1 MKMNVRRFRKDSP
14 LILEVL
20 ERRDVPALVL
30 DYDLVSQKPADFSQT
45 SVLIQ
50 LPTGA
55 MPDFKVGAYAPGLQL
70 VKGYALVPNLYEAHI
85 SDHSL
90 ASTLQSLQG
99 SSQVKMVQPD
109 SKITAKIIPNDPSF
123 SQLYGMNNTGQTGGN
138 TDADIDAPEA
148 WDKTTGT
155 GQTIVAVID
164 TGVDYNHPELRD
176 NIWTNPGEIAGNG
189 RDDDNNGYID
199 DIHGYDFANND
210 ANPMDDNGH
219 GTHVSGTIG
228 AVGNNSTG
236 VAGVNWHTS
245 IMALK
250 FLDASGSGFLSTA
263 ISALDYAVANG
274 ARLSNNSW
282 GGGGFDATLG
292 LAIANAGAKGHIFV
306 AAAGN
311 SFANNDL
318 FPNYPSNYN
327 YDNIVAVAA
336 TDNRDNLAGFSNFGV
351 TTVDIAAP
359 GVNILSTVLNGGY
372 ATYSGTSM
380 ATPHV
385 TGALSLYWD
394 ANPGATY
401 TQVINALYQG
411 ADVVPSLQGLV
422 AGAKRLNLN
431 GLLGGSVTPPVDVAG
446 AKVTVGQF
454 TQTGGLATGATLT
467 FSEAINPASFTT
479 TDLSLTGP
487 AGTVSIT
494 SVVAVAGS
502 GNTKFAVVFPALS
515 AIGTYTLKVGPDVLD
530 TAGNP
535 MNQDGNGTNGQ
546 TTDVFSV
553 DWVISAP
560 PVDVAGAKVTVGQFT
575 QTGGLATGATLTFS
589 EAINPASFTTAD
601 LALTGPAGTVSI
613 TSVVAVAGSGN
624 TKFAVVFPALSAVGT
639 YTLQVGP
646 AVLDTAGNEMDQ
658 DGNGTNGQTTDTFSM
673 NWVISATPPAD
684 VTGPSI
690 TTGVFTLSNGRAT
703 GATLTFS
710 EAILVSSFTK
720 VDVTLTGPNGKI
732 TINSV
737 AVVTGSGN
745 KVFKVTFPALR
756 SNGTYTLK
764 VGPAILDTA
773 RNPMDQNGD
782 GTNGGTAD
790 AFQMDWIIKPP
801 VDLKGAR
808 VVDGVFTQTAGYATG
823 GKLTFSEAI
832 DVASFTTAD
841 LVLLGPGGTFSITSV
856 LPVSGSGGTQF
867 VVAFPALT
875 EVGTY
880 TLKVGPGVLDL
891 AGNPM
896 DQNNNGANGEVGDL
910 FSMSYVQNSQLIFT
924 NATDYNIRDWKTT
937 SSTIKVDQNFT
948 IADLNLRLNVN
959 HTAVGDLDIMLITP
973 FGQPLF
979 LMGMYGGVGDNLINT
994 LFDDQA
1000 ALHIG
1005 QGSAPFTGSYYP
1017 DDALSAV
1024 NGRSAKGNWTLKIS
1038 DYASRDEG
1046 TLLDWSLEF
1055 STSSQITTR
1064 GVKPVVT
1071 IYTGAPSL
1079 QGGALL
1085 SIAPADQSGS
1095 QEVVQALPRN
1105 QAVPTTS
1112 PSQIQAWLDKS
1123 VWSRLIE
1130 DNLVAR
1136 KRIGNHLSW

>member
-1 MKMNVRRFRKDSP
+1 MKMNARRFRKDSP

-55 MPDFKVGAYAPGLQL
+55 LPDFKVGAYAPGLQL

-138 TDADIDAPEA
+138 NDADIDAPEA

-467 FSEAINPASFTT
+467 FSEAI
-479 TDLSLTGP
+479 D
-487 AGTVSIT
+487 
-494 SVVAVAGS
+494 
-502 GNTKFAVVFPALS
+502 
-515 AIGTYTLKVGPDVLD
+515 
-530 TAGNP
+530 
-535 MNQDGNGTNGQ
+535 
-546 TTDVFSV
+546 
-553 DWVISAP
+553 
-560 PVDVAGAKVTVGQFT
+560 
-575 QTGGLATGATLTFS
+575 
-589 EAINPASFTTAD
+589 PASFTTAD

-613 TSVVAVAGSGN
+613 TSVVAVADSGN

-639 YTLQVGP
+639 YTLKVGP

-737 AVVTGSGN
+737 VVVTGSGN
-745 KVFKVTFPALR
+745 KVFKVTFPALQG
-756 SNGTYTLK
+756 NGTYTLK

-773 RNPMDQNGD
+773 SNPMDQNGD

-832 DVASFTTAD
+832 DVASFTIAD

-875 EVGTY
+875 AVGTY

-1017 DDALSAV
+1017 DDALSGV

>member
-467 FSEAINPASFTT
+467 FSEAI
-479 TDLSLTGP
+479 D
-487 AGTVSIT
+487 
-494 SVVAVAGS
+494 
-502 GNTKFAVVFPALS
+502 
-515 AIGTYTLKVGPDVLD
+515 
-530 TAGNP
+530 
-535 MNQDGNGTNGQ
+535 
-546 TTDVFSV
+546 
-553 DWVISAP
+553 
-560 PVDVAGAKVTVGQFT
+560 
-575 QTGGLATGATLTFS
+575 
-589 EAINPASFTTAD
+589 PASFTTAD

-745 KVFKVTFPALR
+745 KVFKVTFPALQG
-756 SNGTYTLK
+756 NGTYTLK

>member
-1 MKMNVRRFRKDSP
+1 
-14 LILEVL
+14 
-20 ERRDVPALVL
+20 
-30 DYDLVSQKPADFSQT
+30 
-45 SVLIQ
+45 
-50 LPTGA
+50 
-55 MPDFKVGAYAPGLQL
+55 
-70 VKGYALVPNLYEAHI
+70 
-85 SDHSL
+85 
-90 ASTLQSLQG
+90 
-99 SSQVKMVQPD
+99 
-109 SKITAKIIPNDPSF
+109 
-123 SQLYGMNNTGQTGGN
+123 
-138 TDADIDAPEA
+138 
-148 WDKTTGT
+148 
-155 GQTIVAVID
+155 
-164 TGVDYNHPELRD
+164 
-176 NIWTNPGEIAGNG
+176 
-189 RDDDNNGYID
+189 
-199 DIHGYDFANND
+199 
-210 ANPMDDNGH
+210 
-219 GTHVSGTIG
+219 
-228 AVGNNSTG
+228 
-236 VAGVNWHTS
+236 
-245 IMALK
+245 
-250 FLDASGSGFLSTA
+250 
-263 ISALDYAVANG
+263 
-274 ARLSNNSW
+274 
-282 GGGGFDATLG
+282 
-292 LAIANAGAKGHIFV
+292 
-306 AAAGN
+306 
-311 SFANNDL
+311 
-318 FPNYPSNYN
+318 
-327 YDNIVAVAA
+327 
-336 TDNRDNLAGFSNFGV
+336 
-351 TTVDIAAP
+351 
-359 GVNILSTVLNGGY
+359 
-372 ATYSGTSM
+372 
-380 ATPHV
+380 
-385 TGALSLYWD
+385 
-394 ANPGATY
+394 
-401 TQVINALYQG
+401 
-411 ADVVPSLQGLV
+411 
-422 AGAKRLNLN
+422 
-431 GLLGGSVTPPVDVAG
+431 
-446 AKVTVGQF
+446 
-454 TQTGGLATGATLT
+454 
-467 FSEAINPASFTT
+467 
-479 TDLSLTGP
+479 
-487 AGTVSIT
+487 
-494 SVVAVAGS
+494 
-502 GNTKFAVVFPALS
+502 
-515 AIGTYTLKVGPDVLD
+515 
-530 TAGNP
+530 
-535 MNQDGNGTNGQ
+535 
-546 TTDVFSV
+546 
-553 DWVISAP
+553 
-560 PVDVAGAKVTVGQFT
+560 
-575 QTGGLATGATLTFS
+575 
-589 EAINPASFTTAD
+589 
-601 LALTGPAGTVSI
+601 
-613 TSVVAVAGSGN
+613 
-624 TKFAVVFPALSAVGT
+624 
-639 YTLQVGP
+639 
-646 AVLDTAGNEMDQ
+646 MDQ

-737 AVVTGSGN
+737 VVVTGSGN
-745 KVFKVTFPALR
+745 KVFKVTFPALQG
-756 SNGTYTLK
+756 NGTYTLK

-773 RNPMDQNGD
+773 SNPMDQNGD

-832 DVASFTTAD
+832 DVASFTIAD

-1105 QAVPTTS
+1105 QAVPTTY

>member
-1 MKMNVRRFRKDSP
+1 MKMNARRFRKDSP

-138 TDADIDAPEA
+138 NDADIDAPEA

-479 TDLSLTGP
+479 
-487 AGTVSIT
+487 
-494 SVVAVAGS
+494 
-502 GNTKFAVVFPALS
+502 
-515 AIGTYTLKVGPDVLD
+515 
-530 TAGNP
+530 
-535 MNQDGNGTNGQ
+535 
-546 TTDVFSV
+546 
-553 DWVISAP
+553 
-560 PVDVAGAKVTVGQFT
+560 
-575 QTGGLATGATLTFS
+575 
-589 EAINPASFTTAD
+589 AD

-639 YTLQVGP
+639 YTLKVGP

-658 DGNGTNGQTTDTFSM
+658 DGNGTNGQTTDAFSM

-684 VTGPSI
+684 VTGPRI
-690 TTGVFTLSNGRAT
+690 TTGVFILSNGLAT

-737 AVVTGSGN
+737 ALITGSGN
-745 KVFKVTFPALR
+745 KVFKVTFPALQ

-773 RNPMDQNGD
+773 SNPMDQNGD

-832 DVASFTTAD
+832 DVASFTIAD

-875 EVGTY
+875 AVGTY

-891 AGNPM
+891 AGNLM
-896 DQNNNGANGEVGDL
+896 DQNNNGVNGEVGDL

-924 NATDYNIRDWKTT
+924 NTTDYNIRDWKTT
-937 SSTIKVDQNFT
+937 SSTITVDQNFT